1 MLRFL
6 HWRSLFR
13 RNRFEGEMA
22 DEFAFH
28 LQRRTEDLIRSGIT
42 PQEAER
48 RARLEFGGKEGYR
61 AECRESHRV
70 NWLDELDRNARYAL
84 RNLRRTPAF
93 SLAAIVSLALGIG
106 VNTFVF
112 SVFDSLIL
120 RPLPIANPAR
130 VTSIETPGGYTF
142 SFPDYKE
149 FRDRNTTFSGVAGLR
164 VSVMSFE
171 HGGDPSRMWCYLA
184 TGNYFDVLG
193 VKPAVGRFFHQPDD
207 LKPGASPYVVL
218 SYPTWQAR
226 FAGDPKV
233 VGSTVRINGLS
244 YTVLGVAPRGFHG
257 TEMVFWPEVWVPM
270 MMEPQVEVGNPWLN
284 ERSTWNT
291 MMLGRLK
298 PGVTAAQATT
308 DLNRIANDL
317 ARQYPL
323 NDKGLQMRLT
333 EPGLLGSTMRGPIE
347 AFTGG
352 VLLLAGLVLLTA
364 CSNLAG
370 LMLARV
376 MDRQRELAIRFSVGA
391 GRARIACQLLTE
403 ALVLAALGGASG
415 CALALVACKLFSSWH
430 APVDFPVQIA
440 VSPDWRVLAF
450 AAAATI
456 ATGLLFGLGPA
467 LRSSRTDLNPLLK
480 GSSGVALFKPRHR
493 VAMRDL
499 LLVGQ
504 VAFCFVL
511 VFGCTLSLQG
521 LQRAITLPLGF
532 DPQSATTAAVDLGS
546 AGYSEEKGRLFQKRI
561 AENLRALPGVTSV
574 AYANSLPLSIDQS
587 TTTAERTDEPDK
599 EGRQRPHAN
608 WYDISPGLL
617 STLRVPLLQ
626 GRDFTEHDS
635 EHAPTVAIV
644 NQTFARKILGT
655 ADPIGKTFRYGP
667 KSPPIQ
673 VVGLV
678 ADGKYVSLTEAP
690 DPAVFRCILQDYNP
704 TTTFVVRSRRSATAL
719 VPQIR
724 KQIAALNPRLP
735 VYGAGSLGEMLGFAL
750 FPMHAAAIALSA
762 FGVLALLLTITG
774 IYGLVDYS
782 VARRTRELG
791 IRIAVG
797 ARSIEVLRLLLGKLM
812 ILVSAGLAI
821 GVLLAFA
828 AGPALSAIIYT
839 TSPRDPALLLGVL
852 IALLAAAL
860 LSSWRPVL
868 RGLRVNPVSA
878 LRCE

>member
-1 MLRFL
+1 L
-6 HWRSLFR
+6 
-13 RNRFEGEMA
+13 A
-22 DEFAFH
+22 
-28 LQRRTEDLIRSGIT
+28 
-42 PQEAER
+42 
-48 RARLEFGGKEGYR
+48 GYR
-61 AECRESHRV
+61 A
-70 NWLDELDRNARYAL
+70 
-84 RNLRRTPAF
+84 
-93 SLAAIVSLALGIG
+93 
-106 VNTFVF
+106 
-112 SVFDSLIL
+112 
-120 RPLPIANPAR
+120 
-130 VTSIETPGGYTF
+130 
-142 SFPDYKE
+142 
-149 FRDRNTTFSGVAGLR
+149 
-164 VSVMSFE
+164 SVMSFE

-193 VKPAVGRFFHQPDD
+193 IKPVVGRFFHQADD

-233 VGSTVRINGLS
+233 VGTTVRINGLS

-257 TEMVFWPEVWVPM
+257 TEMIFWPEVWVPM
-270 MMEPQVEVGNPWLN
+270 MMQPQVEVGNPWLN
-284 ERSTWNT
+284 ERSTWDT

-298 PGVTAAQATT
+298 PGISAAEAIA

-317 ARQYPL
+317 GRKYPQ
-323 NDKGLQMRLT
+323 NDKGMQMRLA
-333 EPGLLGSTMRGPIE
+333 ELGLLGNTMRRPIE

-376 MDRQRELAIRFSVGA
+376 TDRQRELAIRFSIGA
-391 GRARIACQLLTE
+391 GRARIVCQLLTE
-403 ALVLAALGGASG
+403 ALVLACLGGASG
-415 CALALVACKLFSSWH
+415 CVLAMVACKLFSSWR
-430 APVDFPVQIA
+430 APIDFPVQFA
-440 VSPDWRVLAF
+440 VTPDWRVLAF
-450 AAAATI
+450 AAAATFT
-456 ATGLLFGLGPA
+456 TGLLFGLVPA
-467 LRSSRTDLNPLLK
+467 LRSASADLNSLLK
-480 GSSGVALFKPRHR
+480 GSSGVALFKTKHR
-493 VAMRDL
+493 FAGRDL

-532 DPQSATTAAVDLGS
+532 DPQNVTIAAVDLGS
-546 AGYSEEKGRLFQKRI
+546 AGYSEAKGRLFQKRI
-561 AENLRALPGVTSV
+561 AENLRSLPRVTSV

-587 TTTAERTDEPDK
+587 TTSVEPTGEPEK
-599 EGRQRPHAN
+599 EGARRQHAN
-608 WYDISPGLL
+608 YYEVSPGLL
-617 STLRVPLLQ
+617 QTLRIPLLR
-626 GRDFTEHDS
+626 GRDFNEHDS

-644 NQTFARKILGT
+644 NQSFARKVFGIS
-655 ADPIGKTFRYGP
+655 DPIGKTFRYGP
-667 KSPPIQ
+667 QSPSIQ

-690 DPAVFRCILQDYNP
+690 DPAVFRCILQDYNS
-704 TTTFVVRSRRSATAL
+704 TTTFVVRSRSSAAAL
-719 VPQIR
+719 VPEIR
-724 KQIAALNPRLP
+724 KQIAALDPRMP
-735 VYGAGSLGEMLGFAL
+735 VYGTGSLENMLGFAM

-762 FGVLALLLTITG
+762 FGVLALLLTVTG

-797 ARSIEVLRLLLGKLM
+797 ARSFEVLRLLLGKLI
-812 ILVSAGLAI
+812 ILVSAGLAM
-821 GVLLAFA
+821 GSLLALA

-839 TSPRDPALLLGVL
+839 TSPRDPVLLLGVL